1 MRQSQQLQPA
11 TIDEKV
17 KEFKSVID
25 PILREIP
32 SEEDIILKRLL
43 SRAGEIDGG
52 NQSKQPTS
60 PTAKDMTAYY
70 EATAV
75 KNGLYLKLS
84 IHQNDRLYAQSVRNS
99 LIEEF
104 KPDTTSALM
113 ILDIAISAYFR
124 TMRSTRIYNIL
135 VQNPD
140 GIVEWSKQKTNL
152 IKEASSQIN
161 IANQQFISSISFLK
175 EMNSSL
181 PSIKVQTKN
190 AFIAQNQ
197 QFNADTKP

>member
-1 MRQSQQLQPA
+1 MRKSQQLQPA

-32 SEEDIILKRLL
+32 SEEDIILKRFL
-43 SRAGEIDGG
+43 SRAGEIDGD
-52 NQSKQPTS
+52 NQGKQPT
-60 PTAKDMTAYY
+60 PLTAKDMTAYY

-75 KNGLYLKLS
+75 KNGHYLKLS

-104 KPDTTSALM
+104 KPNTTFALM
-113 ILDIAISAYFR
+113 ILDTAISAYFR
-124 TMRSTRIYNIL
+124 TMRSTYIYNIL

-140 GIVEWSKQKTNL
+140 GTVEWSKQKTNL
-152 IKEASSQIN
+152 IKEVSSQIN
-161 IANQQFISSISFLK
+161 IANQQFISSINFLK
-175 EMNSSL
+175 EMNSGL

-197 QFNADTKP
+197 QFNADAKP

>member
-1 MRQSQQLQPA
+1 MRQLQQLQPA

-25 PILREIP
+25 PILRETP

-43 SRAGEIDGG
+43 SRAGETDGD
-52 NQSKQPTS
+52 NQSKRPT
-60 PTAKDMTAYY
+60 PLTAKDMTDYY
-70 EATAV
+70 KATAV

-84 IHQNDRLYAQSVRNS
+84 IHQNDRLYAQSVRNGF
-99 LIEEF
+99 IEEF
-104 KPDTTSALM
+104 KPNTTSALM

-124 TMRSTRIYNIL
+124 TMRSTSVYNIL

-140 GIVEWSKQKTNL
+140 GTVEWSKQKTSL
-152 IKEASSQIN
+152 IKEVNSQIN
-161 IANQQFISSISFLK
+161 IASQQFISSINFLK
-175 EMNSSL
+175 EMNSDS

-197 QFNADTKP
+197 QFNADAKP